1 MTPRSRNKKLKR
13 SSNRFSQP
21 MIFCLSPRRDSSM
34 TWGVWTI
41 MVMLITLVSLDSS
54 LTCRICLAQW
64 EEEVVEI
71 CQLLSFRAMVVSLE
85 ILMIFLRLL
94 AREVWDLNL
103 VDKILGDRKEA
114 VLMITLLDMVK
125 INKFKIVRW
134 LIVLI
139 LFNIFISSKIW
150 I

>member
-1 MTPRSRNKKLKR
+1 
-13 SSNRFSQP
+13 
-21 MIFCLSPRRDSSM
+21 M

-54 LTCRICLAQW
+54 LICRICLDRW

-125 INKFKIVRW
+125 INKFKIVR
-134 LIVLI
+134 
-139 LFNIFISSKIW
+139 
-150 I
+150 

>member
-1 MTPRSRNKKLKR
+1 
-13 SSNRFSQP
+13 
-21 MIFCLSPRRDSSM
+21 
-34 TWGVWTI
+34 

-125 INKFKIVRW
+125 INKFKIVR
-134 LIVLI
+134 
-139 LFNIFISSKIW
+139 
-150 I
+150 